1 MEPGSEIPVVI
12 IQSIGVLKSIGQR
25 LAIHMP
31 FPGMVGAIAQ
41 GLQVFGQEFGPG
53 GAFSVG
59 AARDTG
65 DGIPSHLLRVEP
77 AQGCSAGGPTASR
90 ILKLGVAKSARGEGV
105 EVVCWDFASV
115 TSEIG
120 EPQIIRQNQDHIGA
134 LGRVASHRRQK
145 RACP

>member
-41 GLQVFGQEFGPG
+41 VLQVFGQEFGPG

-90 ILKLGVAKSARGEGV
+90 IVKLGVAKSARGESV
-105 EVVCWDFASV
+105 EVGCRNLASV
-115 TSEIG
+115 TPEIR

-134 LGRVASHRRQK
+134 SGRSASHRRQK

>member
-25 LAIHMP
+25 LAIDVP

-41 GLQVFGQEFGPG
+41 VLEVFGQEFGPG

-59 AARDTG
+59 AARDAV
-65 DGIPSHLLRVEP
+65 DGIASHLLRVEP
-77 AQGCSAGGPTASR
+77 GQGGGAGGPTASR
-90 ILKLGVAKSARGEGV
+90 IVKMGVAKSARGEGV
-105 EVVCWDFASV
+105 EVGCWDFASV

-120 EPQIIRQNQDHIGA
+120 EP
-134 LGRVASHRRQK
+134 
-145 RACP
+145 